1 MLSKRYVLIC
11 RFGMFS
17 FKKTLYIRSRRSI
30 RRCIKATSA
39 SDEINRH
46 PTWQNSI
53 KKTPLPPNNNKPPPF
68 RSDAT
73 ISQENPQ
80 QTHRPSHI
88 QHVRGRAR
96 AHTLAPADFPT
107 APHAHVCTHS
117 EFSDRA
123 IIARVITQSG
133 GGAVRPFRDSWR
145 PLIAAYKLSIH
156 RADSRTQREDR
167 LRAMYVHALAHIH
180 TRNVHLRAYICLCI
194 RGETRET
201 FVQINNFHP
210 GEVSGEVWTG
220 ESRPL
225 SVVVLW
231 FLLFHICERKKVAF
245 YVYCIVYIYKLV
257 VGFE

>member
-1 MLSKRYVLIC
+1 
-11 RFGMFS
+11 MFS

-30 RRCIKATSA
+30 RRCIKVTSA

-53 KKTPLPPNNNKPPPF
+53 KKPHSHRTTINHP
-68 RSDAT
+68 RSDRT
-73 ISQENPQ
+73 Q
-80 QTHRPSHI
+80 QFPKKIRNKHTGPHTFNTY
-88 QHVRGRAR
+88 GGAR

-245 YVYCIVYIYKLV
+245 YVYCIVYCIYIYKLV
-257 VGFE
+257 VGFEWKRTDD